1 MTKPMIALGII
12 TGIIVLA
19 GIAQLIELRLFR
31 LTPYEIRTPKVKNPL
46 RLMLIADLHGFSYG
60 RDNERLFRAIRD
72 AKPDLV
78 LIGGDLIVKDD
89 VETYDSM
96 TSFACKLPE
105 IAPVYF
111 AFGNHE
117 SKAKSREIPEFA
129 VFEETLQKNGIVFL
143 HNECRTIT
151 VKDDTIALYGLELP
165 LSFYEKRKKQTLPA
179 SFLEKTIGFCDKTH
193 FSILLA
199 HNPAY
204 GDDYFRWGAD
214 LTLSGHTHGGLVRF
228 PGGRSILSPELLFF
242 PKYDGGHYRQAD
254 RHLIVSKGLGTHT
267 FHIRIF
273 DRAEAV
279 LISIKP

>member
-1 MTKPMIALGII
+1 MIALGII

-31 LTPYEIRTPKVKNPL
+31 LTAYEIRTPKVNNPI
-46 RLMLIADLHGFSYG
+46 RLLQIADLHGFSYG
-60 RDNERLFRAIRD
+60 KDNARLIRAIRD
-72 AKPDLV
+72 AKPDLI
-78 LIGGDLIVKDD
+78 LIAGDLIVKNNAAK
-89 VETYDSM
+89 YDSM
-96 TSFACKLPE
+96 TSFACKLPA

-117 SKAKSREIPEFA
+117 SKAKSEKVPEFA
-129 VFEETLQKNGIVFL
+129 VFEKTLQKNGIVFL
-143 HNECRTIT
+143 HNEYRTVL

-165 LSFYEKRKKQTLPA
+165 LSFYEKRKKQSLPA
-179 SFLEKTIGFCDKTH
+179 SFLEKSLGSCDTVH
-193 FSILLA
+193 FSVLLA

-204 GDDYFRWGAD
+204 GDDYFHWGAD

-228 PGGRSILSPELLFF
+228 PCGRSILSPELLFF
-242 PKYDGGHYRQAD
+242 PKYDGGHYRQDD

-273 DRAEAV
+273 NRAEVV
-279 LISIKP
+279 LITIKP